1 VGCFNGGVHQQNRR
15 RRRRGGLEPFR
26 IVIDEA
32 RNGATNGREAC
43 FRADGS
49 RTALWVV
56 PLDEELQIA
65 RAPVRLLGTKDRVS
79 S

>member
-1 VGCFNGGVHQQNRR
+1 
-15 RRRRGGLEPFR
+15 LEPFR

-32 RNGATNGREAC
+32 RNGAMNGQEAC

-49 RTALWVV
+49 RTALGVV

-65 RAPVRLLGTKDRVS
+65 RAAVRLLGTKDRVS